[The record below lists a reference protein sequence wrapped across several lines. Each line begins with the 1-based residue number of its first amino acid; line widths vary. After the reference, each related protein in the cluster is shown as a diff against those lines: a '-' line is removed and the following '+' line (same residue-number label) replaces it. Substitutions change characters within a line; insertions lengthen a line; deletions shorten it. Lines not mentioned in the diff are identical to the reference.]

1 MIEKNKVY
9 ELTAT
14 DLTIEGKGV
23 GRVEG
28 MAVFVEGLLPG
39 ETGEAR
45 ITKLAK
51 SYAEAEL
58 VRRISDSPDRVLPPC
73 PYFGDC
79 GGCQLQ
85 HSSYI
90 GQLNYKNSRVESCMR
105 KIAKMPD
112 DVVLNFPLPA
122 REHFGYRNKASLP
135 ISQGKDGIEIGYYKE
150 KSHNLI
156 DIEKC
161 ALLPQEMNDAITL
174 VRDWAN
180 EYKISAYDERTGRG
194 LLRHLILRY
203 SHVGEMMVGLVING
217 EEIPYAKALI
227 RNLRLNLPEVF
238 SVVQNVNKKRGSAIL
253 GSETKVLFGSERILE
268 EISGLEFDISLNT
281 FLQVN
286 HAQTELLYQT
296 VFRLARILP
305 GEVVVDLYCGAGTI
319 SLCAA
324 KLAGKVYGIEIVPEA
339 VRDAKANAEKNGI
352 TNAEFYCADC
362 AAGFEKVAERA
373 GKIDVVI
380 VDPPRKGLEKKVIDD
395 IVKNAPGRIVY
406 VSCDPA
412 TLARDLA
419 LFGERGFAPRFIQPV
434 DMFPQTAHVETA
446 VLLCRSK
453 KDG

>member
-1 MIEKNKVY
+1 MIEKNEVY
-9 ELTAT
+9 EVAVS
-14 DLTIEGKGV
+14 DLTVEGKGV

-39 ETGEAR
+39 EAGEAR
-45 ITKLAK
+45 VTKLAK

-58 VRRISDSPDRVLPPC
+58 VRRVSDSPDRVLPPC
-73 PYFGDC
+73 PYFGAC

-90 GQLNYKNSRVESCMR
+90 GQLNYKNSRVESCMH
-105 KIAKMPD
+105 KIAKIPD

-122 REHFGYRNKASLP
+122 REHFGYRNKAALP
-135 ISQGKDGIEIGYYKE
+135 ITRGKDGIEIGYYKE
-150 KSHNLI
+150 KSHSLI

-161 ALLPQEMNDAITL
+161 ILLPQEMNDAITL
-174 VRDWAN
+174 VRNWAN
-180 EYKISAYDERTGRG
+180 EYEISAYDEASGEG

-203 SHVGEMMVGLVING
+203 SHAGEMMVGLVVNG
-217 EEIPYAKALI
+217 KEVPHAKELI

-238 SVVQNVNKKRGSAIL
+238 SVVQNVNQNRGSAIL
-253 GSETKVLFGSERILE
+253 GGETKVLFGAERILE
-268 EISGLEFDISLNT
+268 EIGGLEFDISLNT

-352 TNAEFYCADC
+352 TNAEFFCADC
-362 AAGFEKVAERA
+362 AEGFEKVAERA
-373 GKIDVVI
+373 GKIDIVI

-395 IVKNAPGRIVY
+395 IVKNAPGRVIY

-412 TLARDLA
+412 TLARDLVI
-419 LFGERGFAPRFIQPV
+419 FQEEGYAPRFIQPV

-446 VLLCRSK
+446 VLLCRA
-453 KDG
+453 

>member
-1 MIEKNKVY
+1 MQNARRCGAEFS
-9 ELTAT
+9 AACP
-14 DLTIEGKGV
+14 G
-23 GRVEG
+23 
-28 MAVFVEGLLPG
+28 AFWLP
-39 ETGEAR
+39 
-45 ITKLAK
+45 
-51 SYAEAEL
+51 
-58 VRRISDSPDRVLPPC
+58 
-73 PYFGDC
+73 
-79 GGCQLQ
+79 QQ
-85 HSSYI
+85 
-90 GQLNYKNSRVESCMR
+90 
-105 KIAKMPD
+105 
-112 DVVLNFPLPA
+112 
-122 REHFGYRNKASLP
+122 SLCP

-339 VRDAKANAEKNGI
+339 VRDAKANAEKKWHYKCGI
-352 TNAEFYCADC
+352 
-362 AAGFEKVAERA
+362 
-373 GKIDVVI
+373 
-380 VDPPRKGLEKKVIDD
+380 
-395 IVKNAPGRIVY
+395 
-406 VSCDPA
+406 
-412 TLARDLA
+412 
-419 LFGERGFAPRFIQPV
+419 
-434 DMFPQTAHVETA
+434 
-446 VLLCRSK
+446 LLC
-453 KDG
+453 